1 MLIRRE
7 PVFSFGDPHGL
18 HEIKGLASI
27 LCTVV
32 SSIELHSDGFLAA
45 PNETMQSFIIVNA
58 RQLAQN
64 SREQPCVR
72 TNRALLSARMQL
84 FSGHPLG

>member
-7 PVFSFGDPHGL
+7 TIFCFGNPHGL

-32 SSIELHSDGFLAA
+32 SSLEVHSDGFLATL
-45 PNETMQSFIIVNA
+45 NETIQSFIIVNA
-58 RQLAQN
+58 WQLAQN
-64 SREQPCVR
+64 YREQPRVR
-72 TNRALLSARMQL
+72 TNRAQFDARMQL
-84 FSGHPLG
+84 LTVHPLG